1 MLALQVLP
9 APAEAAPAL
18 VAPGAPMRV
27 FPQDPPKTIDL
38 PTGQKLTMP
47 RDGWVATCSQGP
59 NGTLHLPG
67 KEPQRV
73 MLTASH
79 CVNTMPGFPEVKN
92 EFYAPVGTEYKR
104 FGERVA
110 SNHVL
115 SLIHI

>member
-92 EFYAPVGTEYKR
+92 EFYAPVAVSYTHLTLPTK
-104 FGERVA
+104 A
-110 SNHVL
+110 
-115 SLIHI
+115 